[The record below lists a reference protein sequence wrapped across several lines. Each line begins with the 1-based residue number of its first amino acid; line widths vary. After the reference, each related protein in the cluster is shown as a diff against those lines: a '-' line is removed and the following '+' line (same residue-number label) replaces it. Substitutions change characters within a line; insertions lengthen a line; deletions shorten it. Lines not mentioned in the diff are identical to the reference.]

1 MTTITL
7 DANLDRQ
14 VHSIAQKAM
23 ASVDEIVNDILAK
36 YISHYRDEKTA
47 LSGKEKNKQLLE
59 KLAGIGSGEADGSIN
74 YKKYV
79 ADYLN
84 EKFSHC

>member
-7 DANLDRQ
+7 NEDLDRQ
-14 VHSIAQKAM
+14 VNTLAQQTLV
-23 ASVDEIVNDILAK
+23 SVDEVVNDILAK
-36 YISHYRDEKTA
+36 YINRYCGENIA
-47 LSGKEKNKQLLE
+47 LSGRKKNQQIFE
-59 KLAGIGSGEADGSIN
+59 KLAGIGAGEADGSVN

-79 ADYLN
+79 SDYLN